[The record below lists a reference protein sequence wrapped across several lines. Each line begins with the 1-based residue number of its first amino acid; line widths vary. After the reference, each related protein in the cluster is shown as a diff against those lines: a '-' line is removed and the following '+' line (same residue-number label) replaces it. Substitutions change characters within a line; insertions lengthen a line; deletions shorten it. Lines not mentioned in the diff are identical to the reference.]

1 MPRKT
6 SITWTMLTKISLF
19 RGYAAVQRNPQKPNL
34 SLAAL
39 FLNTKLL
46 LAKNGEVKIYEKEL
60 FLAEMIAISE

>member
-1 MPRKT
+1 M
-6 SITWTMLTKISLF
+6 
-19 RGYAAVQRNPQKPNL
+19 QRNPQKPNL
-34 SLAAL
+34 SLTAL